1 MIKALLS
8 LDENL
13 ASSIALRYACHQ
25 ANLIPAM
32 QLQAIHVEEPDNNKK
47 HSAGSGWVRRTWE
60 KGLEAA
66 GADEVHRLLKTENVS
81 CPFIGPPKVFVG
93 DRHNEILEEL
103 VVGGYDIYMEG
114 DLNTS
119 VVGNFNN
126 LISSNLYR
134 KSPCPVMIVKNLVTS
149 NRVGLLCGDGVDHRK
164 LITGFLRVF
173 KESGLEIDLLYYKFQ
188 ESDEVIFQDKEEAGS
203 ILTAAEKTLEAAG
216 MHARRSQVI
225 SGSPERVGDYLR
237 NYFLV
242 ASTFPSRKGPR
253 LELLAHV
260 LAPVFLCRQ

>member
-1 MIKALLS
+1 MIKTLLS

-13 ASSIALRYACHQ
+13 ASSIALRYAFHQ

-32 QLQAIHVEEPDNNKK
+32 KLQAIHVEEPDNNKK

-60 KGLEAA
+60 KGMEAA
-66 GADEVHRLLKTENVS
+66 GADEVNRLLKTENVS
-81 CPFIGPPKVFVG
+81 CTFVGPPKVFVG
-93 DRHNEILEEL
+93 DRQDEILEEL
-103 VVGGYDIYMEG
+103 VIGGYDMYMEG

-119 VVGNFNN
+119 VVADFNN
-126 LISSNLYR
+126 LITSDLYR
-134 KSPCPVMIVKNLVTS
+134 KSPCPMMIVKNLITS
-149 NRVGLLCGDGVDHRK
+149 NCAGLLCGDGVDHQK
-164 LITGFLRVF
+164 LITNYLKVF
-173 KESGLEIDLLYYKFQ
+173 KNSGLELDLLYYKFQ
-188 ESDEVIFQDKEEAGS
+188 ENDEVIFQDKEEAGS
-203 ILTAAEKTLEAAG
+203 ILIEAEKTLEAAG

>member
-32 QLQAIHVEEPDNNKK
+32 KLQAIHVEEPDNNKK

-66 GADEVHRLLKTENVS
+66 GADEVKRLLKTENVS
-81 CPFIGPPKVFVG
+81 CSFIGPPKVFVG
-93 DRHNEILEEL
+93 DRYDEILEEL
-103 VVGGYDIYMEG
+103 VTGGYDIYMEG
-114 DLNTS
+114 DLNTT
-119 VVGNFNN
+119 VVADFNN

-134 KSPCPVMIVKNLVTS
+134 KSPCPVMIIKNLVTS
-149 NRVGLLCGDGVDHRK
+149 NCAGLLCGDDVDHQK
-164 LITGFLRVF
+164 LIASFLKVF
-173 KESGLEIDLLYYKFQ
+173 KGSGLELDLLYYKFQ
-188 ESDEVIFQDKEEAGS
+188 ENDDVIFQDKEEAGS
-203 ILTAAEKTLEAAG
+203 ILVEAEKTLEEAG
-216 MHARRSQVI
+216 IHARRTQVL

-242 ASTFPSRKGPR
+242 ASTFPTRKGPR